1 MFEYSVFMIKL
12 YAGDIIEF
20 LARTQAPLRTT
31 YTILLRQKNV
41 KYCFCYNAM
50 QNLRGL
56 IVIYLGLPI

>member
-20 LARTQAPLRTT
+20 LARTQAHLRTT
-31 YTILLRQKNV
+31 FIEIKNV
-41 KYCFCYNAM
+41 KYSFFYNAM